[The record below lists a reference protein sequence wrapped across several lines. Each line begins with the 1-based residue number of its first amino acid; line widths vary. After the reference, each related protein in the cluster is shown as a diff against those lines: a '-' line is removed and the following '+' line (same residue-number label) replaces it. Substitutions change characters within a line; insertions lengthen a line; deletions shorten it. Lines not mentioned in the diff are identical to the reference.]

1 MDDVF
6 PHLENHQ
13 KLSTINRAC
22 ITVVWKCREGFF
34 LVKVR
39 IK

>member
-34 LVKVR
+34 FW
-39 IK
+39 